1 MEVDTMVKSA
11 LGLAAM
17 VGMGGNVYQSQNP
30 SCDDLVAPWIAQ
42 VEVVREEGKE
52 REINTRKH
60 VMEWVDRT
68 CPRDTTNMS
77 SEAVFASYPFAP
89 ISVPT
94 LPCAS
99 GASLCPEWPCESDHE
114 CLDCKCNE
122 DGYCD

>member
-1 MEVDTMVKSA
+1 MEVDTMIKSA

-30 SCDDLVAPWIAQ
+30 MCEDVVAPWIEQ
-42 VEVVREEGKE
+42 VEVVRAEGKE
-52 REINTRKH
+52 AAIRTRDN
-60 VMEWVDRT
+60 VMQWVDRI
-68 CPRDTTNMS
+68 CPKNQTTDV
-77 SEAVFASYPFAP
+77 VFASYPFEP
-89 ISVPT
+89 IVVPA
-94 LPCAS
+94 LPCAY

>member
-1 MEVDTMVKSA
+1 MVKSA

-30 SCDDLVAPWIAQ
+30 MCDEAVKPWIEQ
-42 VEVVREEGKE
+42 VEVVREEGKQ
-52 REINTRKH
+52 REARTRKH

-68 CPRDTTNMS
+68 CPVATSDVSN
-77 SEAVFASYPFAP
+77 EAVFASYPFA
-89 ISVPT
+89 SVS
-94 LPCAS
+94 PCAH
-99 GASLCPEWPCESDHE
+99 GASACPEWPCESNHE